1 MYDSPLINFSYSH
14 VKFSFSAK
22 WFLSHF
28 FPILKVISE
37 TNSWLQLLEEDYLQV
52 LFFNSPVKLPVPLFH
67 WSYSSKSPASIL
79 QNKQSFLSSHIWP
92 ISSFHMVDHSSSLK
106 YLLHLAAWTPVFPL
120 PPTSPVILINLINF
134 YKFPLLVLILLSG
147 VFFFFECGP
156 VFKSLYCMCYNIAS
170 VLCFGPFLLFL
181 ATRHVGS

>member
-147 VFFFFECGP
+147 VFFFLLIIS
-156 VFKSLYCMCYNIAS
+156 KSL
-170 VLCFGPFLLFL
+170 L
-181 ATRHVGS
+181 A